1 MRSTPAILAAL
12 VIAVLAGCS
21 PDIVPVAGP
30 NPPRPARDVTSVV
43 PTLGLCGD
51 DPNAS
56 DHLGRLLSPID
67 VWPRAAYSGQGAQ
80 NYTLDPAAC
89 QARLVA
95 TPAPLVPNCA
105 ADFPY
110 FEDDDLVTEMARL
123 GVVHIAE
130 TQDMDMRADGGTVSE
145 VDEVLLD
152 LGVTS
157 APKIAA
163 LATGCGATRA
173 AGHYT
178 STSGSGSTTVLQ
190 IESGFAV
197 VVTFDRRVTL
207 TAAQRAT
214 VLKRAVT
221 LGGT

>member
-1 MRSTPAILAAL
+1 L
-12 VIAVLAGCS
+12 VIALLAGCS
-21 PDIVPVAGP
+21 PDVVPVAGP
-30 NPPRPARDVTSVV
+30 NPPSPIRDVTSLG
-43 PTLGLCGD
+43 PTPGVCGD
-51 DPNAS
+51 DPSAS
-56 DHLGRLLSPID
+56 DQSGRLLSPLD
-67 VWPRAAYSGQGAQ
+67 VWPKATYSGQGVQ

-89 QARLVA
+89 QARLAA

-110 FEDDDLVTEMARL
+110 FGKDDLVTEMARI

-130 TQDMDMRADGGTVSE
+130 TQDMDMRADGSTVSE

-163 LATGCGATRA
+163 LATGCGATRT

-178 STSGSGSTTVLQ
+178 STSGSGGAWVLQ
-190 IESGFAV
+190 IESEFAV

-207 TAAQRAT
+207 TEAQRAA
-214 VLKRAVT
+214 VLKHAMS
-221 LGGT
+221 LAGT